1 MILKDFP
8 LVAFRKWKCIDLKIH
23 QSSMRILRKKK
34 KETGHTL
41 TSWKGA
47 WSCPDNEDLLADAEN
62 GAARYEKEISRT
74 LFFRPPMSDMGMCG
88 SLGQECRRRFP
99 LKKNKTPKI
108 YRKYSPGN
116 VQLEFLSQIYN
127 YLLK

>member
-1 MILKDFP
+1 
-8 LVAFRKWKCIDLKIH
+8 
-23 QSSMRILRKKK
+23 MRILRKKK

-74 LFFRPPMSDMGMCG
+74 LFFPSANERH
-88 SLGQECRRRFP
+88 
-99 LKKNKTPKI
+99 
-108 YRKYSPGN
+108 GN
-116 VQLEFLSQIYN
+116 VWKPRTGMSAAVPT
-127 YLLK
+127 KKK